1 MTTSAE
7 VRTRLIEALQLDLV
21 GPTADD
27 IDHAEEILPQAP
39 SLWYLT
45 GFLVPYEASFQQ
57 RSDDTGDDELDQLS
71 RTGTG
76 DDEAVPE
83 AASARKA
90 FFPSSMGLSFLV
102 PQNTTELDVTVQWGD
117 YCPVPV
123 DEEEEKK
130 AETGLQSRTS
140 KPWQRTP
147 RQVELKVPL
156 RLSSNGKEGIHKFDI
171 PDSGGLQLVLTS
183 RSVLSPN
190 CLPKGTRSIALF
202 LVNSRRPAV
211 DAERDTGYI
220 FQAKL
225 TVGVAESFVPR
236 PNPRGESGDDWDE
249 SVADLQYRDEYEY
262 AVGHNVSAVAHLNP
276 DNSCNKV
283 CTAWMPTADVEKVIA
298 AEVQGV
304 EMGMEAIAAAPDA
317 VTVRNMLGG
326 IVTAYTHWIAEQRTQ
341 APTDSPQRAKVAQSL
356 LDRAAIAN
364 QRIEA
369 GLQAL
374 DDPQILEAFQIANRA
389 IATSLR
395 QRSIHD
401 TDKSPDEVSPPKW
414 RPFQLAFLLMNIA
427 GIADPLHCDRE
438 LVALLF
444 FPTGGGKTE
453 AYLGLAA
460 FTLVLRRLRNPGIDS
475 AGMSVLMRYT
485 LRLLTLDQLGRAGT
499 LICALELERQKNKE
513 KLGSWPFEIGL
524 WVGMTATPNKMG
536 RKGDDDQYSARA
548 RTIAFQNDTK
558 NKPSPIPLENCPWC
572 GEKFKANSFQLLP
585 NSDQPT
591 NLRIICCNRN
601 RRSDGQ
607 PRCAFRSNNPL
618 PIIAIDEPIYR
629 RLPCFIIATV
639 DKFANLPW
647 IGQTA
652 ALFGQVSHYNNGD
665 GFYGPADPHQPGHP
679 LNNGKLLPPDLIIQ
693 DELHLIS
700 GPLGTMAGLYETA
713 IDALSSREINGQTV
727 RPKIIASTAT
737 VRRATR
743 QIRGLFGRDR
753 VDVFPPP
760 GPDRRDSFFAK
771 TALATE
777 RNPRTYVGIAAQGR
791 SLKVV
796 MLRTYL
802 ALLGAAQKEWEA
814 AGGAKNP
821 KNPADPYMTLLGY
834 FNSLRELGGSRRIV
848 EDEVNARLA
857 RYGWRHRENELSGS
871 FANRKIDDEPCELT
885 SRVSTNKVAE
895 TKARLERSFHEKE
908 RVDVVLATNMIS
920 VGLDITRLGLMV
932 VLGQPKTAAEYIQ
945 ATSRVGR
952 DEDRP
957 GLVVTLLNVHRPRDR
972 SHYERFQAWHTSF
985 YRAVEATSVTPF
997 SPRAVDRGI
1006 AGVTVALARLGNPH
1020 LTAPRKAADITLHRG
1035 ELNFVADIIAQ
1046 RAEIHDEELDAT
1058 DANELRQKIRG
1069 RVNDLLDA
1077 WEHIAADK
1085 GQLQYQQEVGV
1096 APPLLQDFLDPEL
1109 KNQPPIVQKFK
1120 AQRSLRDV
1128 EPVVN
1133 LWVMN
1138 PNNIEEVEE
1147 DI

>member
-1 MTTSAE
+1 VTTSAE

-117 YCPVPV
+117 YSPVPV

-147 RQVELKVPL
+147 RQAELNVPL

-190 CLPKGTRSIALF
+190 CLPSGTCSIALF

-304 EMGMEAIAAAPDA
+304 ELGMEAIAAAPDA
-317 VTVRNMLGG
+317 VTVRNMLSG
-326 IVTAYTHWIAEQRTQ
+326 IVTAYTRWIAEQRTQ

-414 RPFQLAFLLMNIA
+414 RPFQLAFLLMNIT

-438 LVALLF
+438 LVDLLF

-485 LRLLTLDQLGRAGT
+485 LRLLTLDQLGRAAT

-629 RLPCFIIATV
+629 RLPCFIIATI

-679 LNNGKLLPPDLIIQ
+679 LNNAKLLPPDLIIQ

-760 GPDRRDSFFAK
+760 GPDRRDSFFAE
-771 TALATE
+771 TALASD

-814 AGGAKNP
+814 AGRAKNP

-871 FANRKIDDEPCELT
+871 FTNRKIDDEPCELT
-885 SRVSTNKVAE
+885 SRISTNKIAE
-895 TKARLERSFHEKE
+895 TKRRLTLAFHEKE

-1020 LTAPRKAADITLHRG
+1020 LTAPRKAADITQHRG
-1035 ELNFVADIIAQ
+1035 ELDFVVDIIAE
-1046 RAEIHDEELDAT
+1046 RAFMHDEEQNKTEAD
-1058 DANELRQKIRG
+1058 DLRQKIRK
-1069 RVNDLLDA
+1069 RVNNLLDA
-1077 WEHIAADK
+1077 WAHIAADK

-1109 KNQPPIVQKFK
+1109 KNQPLIIQKFK

-1147 DI
+1147 EI